1 MFEPIKVIEISDE
14 PIAVDCASMLVVRLE
29 GAAPHRREVYVKV
42 FLNGTLV
49 ANGSAAD
56 NHVPGVISTNLD
68 TITVP
73 VPNGSKL
80 RIEKTGSGIAE
91 ARLFRL

>member
-1 MFEPIKVIEISDE
+1 MFDPVKDVEIGGE
-14 PIAVDCASMLVVRLE
+14 FRVECASILVVRLE
-29 GAAPHRREVYVKV
+29 GNGPNMRDVYVRV

-56 NHVPGVISTNLD
+56 NSAPNVISTNLD
-68 TITVP
+68 TVTVP
-73 VPNGSKL
+73 IPNGSKV
-80 RIEKTGSGIAE
+80 RIDKTGNGIAE